1 MVANHWLGLGKSSAT
16 ALLQSLVLAF
26 MVQGSSALVLLEVPK
41 NAVGPKRIVTAPKL
55 DVAPKPD
62 VAPVIPPMEVVGST
76 LVALRR
82 SKWWKPDY
90 SVKQCPSS

>member
-1 MVANHWLGLGKSSAT
+1 M
-16 ALLQSLVLAF
+16 
-26 MVQGSSALVLLEVPK
+26 
-41 NAVGPKRIVTAPKL
+41 VTAPKL
-55 DVAPKPD
+55 D

-90 SVKQCPSS
+90 SVKECPAEPQISFTTSHYFPQPELFSHYHMLCALMLDLLHQYISS